1 METLA
6 APGTKHITTESDRRH
21 RRFPRYRTNFPV
33 AVELLLEKGYKRLA
47 GQCKDLSIAG
57 IGALLAEE
65 LAMGEVLALTF
76 SLPVSTVVWH
86 VRTVVRHRRKYHH
99 GLEFLS
105 LSQEQSTLLAAYL
118 PGLERAD

>member
-1 METLA
+1 LA
-6 APGTKHITTESDRRH
+6 APGRKHSTTEPDRRH

-33 AVELLLEKGYKRLA
+33 AVELLLEKGYQRLD

-65 LAMGEVLALTF
+65 LATGEVLALTF
-76 SLPVSTVVWH
+76 SLPVSAVVWH
-86 VRTVVRHRRKYHH
+86 VRAVVRHCRRYHH

-105 LSQEQSTLLAAYL
+105 LSQEQRTLLAAYL
-118 PGLERAD
+118 AGLERAD

>member
-1 METLA
+1 
-6 APGTKHITTESDRRH
+6 
-21 RRFPRYRTNFPV
+21 
-33 AVELLLEKGYKRLA
+33 LLEKGYKRLD

-76 SLPVSTVVWH
+76 SLPVSTLVWH
-86 VRTVVRHRRKYHH
+86 VRTIVRHRCRYHH

-105 LSQEQSTLLAAYL
+105 LSQEQSALLAAYL
-118 PGLERAD
+118 AGLERAD

>member
-1 METLA
+1 
-6 APGTKHITTESDRRH
+6 
-21 RRFPRYRTNFPV
+21 
-33 AVELLLEKGYKRLA
+33 LLEKGYKHLD
-47 GQCKDLSIAG
+47 GEWKDLSIAG

-76 SLPVSTVVWH
+76 SLPASTVVWH
-86 VRTVVRHRRKYHH
+86 VRTVVRHRRRYHH

-118 PGLERAD
+118 AGLERAD

>member
-1 METLA
+1 LA
-6 APGTKHITTESDRRH
+6 APGRKHVTTEPERRH

-33 AVELLLEKGYKRLA
+33 AVELLLEKGYKRLD

-65 LAMGEVLALTF
+65 LDMGEVLALTF

-86 VRTVVRHRRKYHH
+86 VRAVLRHRRKYHH

-105 LSQEQSTLLAAYL
+105 LSPEQNTLLAAYL
-118 PGLERAD
+118 AGLERAD

>member
-86 VRTVVRHRRKYHH
+86 VRTVVRHRRKCHH

-118 PGLERAD
+118 AGLERAD

>member
-1 METLA
+1 LA
-6 APGTKHITTESDRRH
+6 APGRKHITTETDRRH

-33 AVELLLEKGYKRLA
+33 AVELLLEKGYKRLD

-76 SLPVSTVVWH
+76 SLPASSVVWH
-86 VRTVVRHRRKYHH
+86 VRTVVRHRRRYHH

-118 PGLERAD
+118 AGLERAD

>member
-1 METLA
+1 MA
-6 APGTKHITTESDRRH
+6 APGTKRTTTEPGRRH

-33 AVELLLEKGYKRLA
+33 AVELLLEKGYKRLD

-76 SLPVSTVVWH
+76 SLPLSTAVWH
-86 VRTVVRHRRKYHH
+86 VRAVVRHRRRYHY
-99 GLEFLS
+99 GLEFLT

-118 PGLERAD
+118 AGLERAD

>member
-1 METLA
+1 LA
-6 APGTKHITTESDRRH
+6 APGRKHITTPDRRH

-33 AVELLLEKGYKRLA
+33 AVELLLEKEYQRLD

-57 IGALLAEE
+57 IGALLTEE
-65 LAMGEVLALTF
+65 LATGEVLALTF
-76 SLPVSTVVWH
+76 SLPVSAVVWH

-105 LSQEQSTLLAAYL
+105 LSQEQSALLAAYL
-118 PGLERAD
+118 AGLERAD

>member
-1 METLA
+1 MA
-6 APGTKHITTESDRRH
+6 APGRKHITTEPERRH

-33 AVELLLEKGYKRLA
+33 SVELLLEKGYQRLD

-65 LAMGEVLALTF
+65 LATGEVLALTF
-76 SLPVSTVVWH
+76 SLPVSAVVWH
-86 VRTVVRHRRKYHH
+86 VRTVVRHRRRYHH

-118 PGLERAD
+118 AGLEQAD